1 MKKSIQRELFSQINK
16 PKISAFQKANQN
28 PSANA
33 QHQHQQ
39 KKQYDIQRWKV
50 KILKCIERKKIKD

>member
-1 MKKSIQRELFSQINK
+1 MVHFGKQD
-16 PKISAFQKANQN
+16 QN

-39 KKQYDIQRWKV
+39 KKQYIQRWKV
-50 KILKCIERKKIKD
+50 KILKNCIERKKIKD